1 MSDYL
6 AVAGASAVLRSM
18 LTNALPAG
26 PSTILGATPG
36 VTASSPDLIKTGP
49 DEQPQLN
56 LFMYYLSLNAALR
69 NLDLPSSNGN
79 GAAVSN
85 PPLALNLHYLVCAY
99 GGNQFDPEI
108 LLAWAMKVFHDTP
121 VVPAQTIQ
129 DALDALATQTSA
141 EAKLVGGSTLASQIE
156 HLRITPETL
165 TTEEIYRLWAAFEA
179 PYRPS
184 TALQVSVVVIQDT
197 RQFTSNLPVQTRT
210 VKAQPLT
217 PPAIAAI
224 APTMATAGE
233 LLTITGSNFLGDV
246 PSDTLVS
253 FDSAPGVPADVV
265 RGNLVEVPLP
275 PTLQAGT
282 RFARVQ
288 RRVTFPGSSALHPG
302 FSSGSAPFQLI
313 PTIEDASPVQATVGG
328 SLTLTIS
335 PVVGRAQQA
344 VLYIG
349 DQAIPIDQ
357 RPLSGPSVSSTV
369 TFPIPASVPTGT
381 FPLRVEIDGAA
392 SQPGPQVQV
401 KP

>member
-6 AVAGASAVLRSM
+6 AVAGVSAVLRSM
-18 LTNALPAG
+18 LINALPAG

-36 VTASSPDLIKTGP
+36 VTATSPDLIKTGP

-56 LFMYYLSLNAALR
+56 LFMYYLSLNPALR
-69 NLDLPSSNGN
+69 NLDLPSSNGQG
-79 GAAVSN
+79 GAMSN

-108 LLAWAMKVFHDTP
+108 LLAWAMKVFHGTP
-121 VVPAQTIQ
+121 GVPAQAIQ
-129 DALDALATQTSA
+129 DALDALAAQPSA

-197 RQFTSNLPVQTRT
+197 TQFTSNLPVQTRT
-210 VKAQPLT
+210 VTAQSLT

-224 APTMATAGE
+224 APDMASAGE
-233 LLTITGSNFLGDV
+233 MLTITGSNFLGDA
-246 PSDTLVS
+246 PSDTLVA
-253 FDSAPGVPADVV
+253 FDSAAGVAPDVV
-265 RGNLVEVPLP
+265 RGELVEVTLP
-275 PTLQAGT
+275 ATLQAGT

-288 RRVTFPGSSALHPG
+288 RMVTFPGSSTLHPG
-302 FSSGSAPFQLI
+302 FSSGSASFQLI
-313 PTIEDASPVQATVGG
+313 PAIEDASPVQATVG
-328 SLTLTIS
+328 SPLTLTIS
-335 PVVGRAQQA
+335 PAVGRAQQA
-344 VLYIG
+344 VLYVG
-349 DQAIPIDQ
+349 GQAIPIDQ
-357 RPLSGPSVSSTV
+357 RPLSGPPASSTL
-369 TFPIPASVPTGT
+369 TFPIPPSLPTGT

-392 SQPGPQVQV
+392 SQLGPEVQV